1 MRKILLL
8 GLILQALFSEEAA
21 QELLQCSAIFESKK
35 AELKDDLRR
44 LSEKEQS
51 LRILQTENARLLDE
65 KTDLLNQKEKE
76 VEEKLKNLAAKEE
89 AFKTLQTEEKKRLK
103 NLIEENEGILREI
116 KQAKDS
122 KIGETYSKMKDSK
135 SALILENLPTQ
146 NALEILMAL
155 KPQELGKILAKMD
168 PKKAAALTE
177 LWQKPPKENKEI
189 PKTTAPTP
197 PIAFG
202 TQFALSLIPLGGY
215 VKLKGMDK
223 EENGMNETTDD
234 SYAQKSPFQ
243 KLWILFGG
251 AFFNFLFAIL
261 VYFFLALGGEKVL
274 LPVIGDLDKNA
285 LEAGLLKGDKI
296 LSINHK
302 KIASFREIRSV
313 VARARGELVLEI
325 ERNHQVLEKRLTP
338 KIVAVIS
345 DSNDPNEM
353 IRYKAIGIKP
363 DMQKMG
369 VVSYSLFQ
377 AFEKALSRFKEGVVL
392 IVDSLRRLIMGSSS
406 VKELSGVV
414 GIVGALSHANS
425 LSMLLLFGAFL
436 SINLGIL
443 NLLPIPAL
451 DGAQMLGVVFKN
463 IFHITLPTPIQN
475 ALWLA
480 GVGFLVF
487 IMFLGLFNDLTR
499 LL

>member
-1 MRKILLL
+1 MFIVAVLMLAF
-8 GLILQALFSEEAA
+8 LIF
-21 QELLQCSAIFESKK
+21 IH
-35 AELKDDLRR
+35 
-44 LSEKEQS
+44 
-51 LRILQTENARLLDE
+51 
-65 KTDLLNQKEKE
+65 
-76 VEEKLKNLAAKEE
+76 
-89 AFKTLQTEEKKRLK
+89 
-103 NLIEENEGILREI
+103 
-116 KQAKDS
+116 
-122 KIGETYSKMKDSK
+122 
-135 SALILENLPTQ
+135 
-146 NALEILMAL
+146 
-155 KPQELGKILAKMD
+155 ELGHFTIARICGVKVEVFSIGFG
-168 PKKAAALTE
+168 KKLCFFK
-177 LWQKPPKENKEI
+177 L
-189 PKTTAPTP
+189 
-197 PIAFG
+197 FG

-223 EENGMNETTDD
+223 EEKETNETQADD
-234 SYAQKSPFQ
+234 SYAQKNPFQ

-274 LPVIGDLDKNA
+274 LPVVGDLEKNA

-296 LSINHK
+296 LSINHE

-313 VARARGELVLEI
+313 VARSRGELVLEI
-325 ERNHQVLEKRLTP
+325 ERNHQILEKRLTP
-338 KIVAVIS
+338 KIVAMIS

-363 DMQKMG
+363 DMQKTG

-377 AFEKALSRFKEGVVL
+377 AFEQALSRFKEGVVL
-392 IVDSLRRLIMGSSS
+392 IVDSLRRLIMGSAS

-414 GIVGALSHANS
+414 GIVGALSHASS

-463 IFHITLPTPIQN
+463 IFKITLPAFMQN

>member
-1 MRKILLL
+1 MMFIVAVLMLAF
-8 GLILQALFSEEAA
+8 LIF
-21 QELLQCSAIFESKK
+21 
-35 AELKDDLRR
+35 
-44 LSEKEQS
+44 
-51 LRILQTENARLLDE
+51 
-65 KTDLLNQKEKE
+65 
-76 VEEKLKNLAAKEE
+76 VH
-89 AFKTLQTEEKKRLK
+89 
-103 NLIEENEGILREI
+103 
-116 KQAKDS
+116 
-122 KIGETYSKMKDSK
+122 
-135 SALILENLPTQ
+135 
-146 NALEILMAL
+146 
-155 KPQELGKILAKMD
+155 ELGHFTIARICGVKVEVFSIGFG
-168 PKKAAALTE
+168 KKLCFFK
-177 LWQKPPKENKEI
+177 L
-189 PKTTAPTP
+189 
-197 PIAFG
+197 FG

-223 EENGMNETTDD
+223 EENGTNETAND
-234 SYAQKSPFQ
+234 SYVQKSPFQ

-261 VYFFLALGGEKVL
+261 VYFFLALSGEKVL
-274 LPVIGDLDKNA
+274 LPIIGDLESNV

-296 LSINHK
+296 LSINHQ
-302 KIASFREIRSV
+302 KIASFREIRGV
-313 VARARGELVLEI
+313 VARSQGELVLEI
-325 ERNHQVLEKRLTP
+325 ERNHQILEKRLTP
-338 KIVAVIS
+338 KIVAIIS

-353 IRYKAIGIKP
+353 IRYKVIGIKP
-363 DMQKMG
+363 DMQKTG

-392 IVDSLRRLIMGSSS
+392 IGDSLRRLIMGSAS
-406 VKELSGVV
+406 VKELSGVI

-425 LSMLLLFGAFL
+425 VSMLLLFGAFL

-487 IMFLGLFNDLTR
+487 VMFLGLFNDITR

>member
-1 MRKILLL
+1 MFIVAVLMLAF
-8 GLILQALFSEEAA
+8 LIF
-21 QELLQCSAIFESKK
+21 
-35 AELKDDLRR
+35 
-44 LSEKEQS
+44 
-51 LRILQTENARLLDE
+51 
-65 KTDLLNQKEKE
+65 
-76 VEEKLKNLAAKEE
+76 VH
-89 AFKTLQTEEKKRLK
+89 
-103 NLIEENEGILREI
+103 
-116 KQAKDS
+116 
-122 KIGETYSKMKDSK
+122 
-135 SALILENLPTQ
+135 
-146 NALEILMAL
+146 
-155 KPQELGKILAKMD
+155 ELGHFTIARICGVKVEVFSIGFG
-168 PKKAAALTE
+168 KKLCFFK
-177 LWQKPPKENKEI
+177 L
-189 PKTTAPTP
+189 
-197 PIAFG
+197 FG
-202 TQFALSLIPLGGY
+202 TQFAWSLIPLGGY

-223 EENGMNETTDD
+223 EENETNETHQEND
-234 SYAQKSPFQ
+234 SYVQKSPFK

-261 VYFFLALGGEKVL
+261 VYFFLALSGEKVL
-274 LPVIGDLDKNA
+274 LPIIGDLEKNA

-296 LSINHK
+296 LSINHE

-313 VARARGELVLEI
+313 VARSRGELVLEI
-325 ERNHQVLEKRLTP
+325 ERNHQILEKRLTP

-345 DSNDPNEM
+345 DSNDPNEV
-353 IRYKAIGIKP
+353 IKYKVIGIKP
-363 DMQKMG
+363 DMQKTG

-392 IVDSLRRLIMGSSS
+392 IVDSLRRLIMGSAS

-414 GIVGALSHANS
+414 GIVGALSHASS

-463 IFHITLPTPIQN
+463 IFKITLPAFMQN

-487 IMFLGLFNDLTR
+487 IMFLGLFNDITR

>member
-1 MRKILLL
+1 MMFIVAVLMLAF
-8 GLILQALFSEEAA
+8 LIF
-21 QELLQCSAIFESKK
+21 
-35 AELKDDLRR
+35 
-44 LSEKEQS
+44 
-51 LRILQTENARLLDE
+51 
-65 KTDLLNQKEKE
+65 
-76 VEEKLKNLAAKEE
+76 VH
-89 AFKTLQTEEKKRLK
+89 
-103 NLIEENEGILREI
+103 
-116 KQAKDS
+116 
-122 KIGETYSKMKDSK
+122 
-135 SALILENLPTQ
+135 
-146 NALEILMAL
+146 
-155 KPQELGKILAKMD
+155 ELGHFTIARICGVKVEVFSIGFG
-168 PKKAAALTE
+168 KKLCFFK
-177 LWQKPPKENKEI
+177 L
-189 PKTTAPTP
+189 
-197 PIAFG
+197 FG

-223 EENGMNETTDD
+223 EENGANETHQAND

-274 LPVIGDLDKNA
+274 LPVIGDLEKNA

-325 ERNHQVLEKRLTP
+325 ERNHQILEKRLTP

-345 DSNDPNEM
+345 DSNDPNE
-353 IRYKAIGIKP
+353 IIKYKVIGIKP
-363 DMQKMG
+363 DMQKTG
-369 VVSYSLFQ
+369 VISYSLFQ

-392 IVDSLRRLIMGSSS
+392 IVDSLRRLITGSTS

-414 GIVGALSHANS
+414 GIVGALSHASS

-463 IFHITLPTPIQN
+463 IFKITLPAFMQN

-480 GVGFLVF
+480 GVGLLVF
-487 IMFLGLFNDLTR
+487 IMFLGLFNDITR

>member
-1 MRKILLL
+1 MMFIVAVLMLAF
-8 GLILQALFSEEAA
+8 LIF
-21 QELLQCSAIFESKK
+21 
-35 AELKDDLRR
+35 
-44 LSEKEQS
+44 
-51 LRILQTENARLLDE
+51 
-65 KTDLLNQKEKE
+65 
-76 VEEKLKNLAAKEE
+76 VH
-89 AFKTLQTEEKKRLK
+89 
-103 NLIEENEGILREI
+103 
-116 KQAKDS
+116 
-122 KIGETYSKMKDSK
+122 
-135 SALILENLPTQ
+135 
-146 NALEILMAL
+146 
-155 KPQELGKILAKMD
+155 ELGHFIIARICGVKVEVFSIGFG
-168 PKKAAALTE
+168 KKLCFFK
-177 LWQKPPKENKEI
+177 L
-189 PKTTAPTP
+189 
-197 PIAFG
+197 FG

-223 EENGMNETTDD
+223 EENGANETHQAND

-274 LPVIGDLDKNA
+274 LPVIGDLEKNA

-313 VARARGELVLEI
+313 VAHARGELVLEI
-325 ERNHQVLEKRLTP
+325 ERNHQILEKRLTP

-345 DSNDPNEM
+345 DSNDPNE
-353 IRYKAIGIKP
+353 IIKYKVIGIKP
-363 DMQKMG
+363 DMQKTG

-377 AFEKALSRFKEGVVL
+377 AFEQALSRFKEGVIL
-392 IVDSLRRLIMGSSS
+392 IVDSLRRLITGGAS

-414 GIVGALSHANS
+414 GIVGALSHADS

-463 IFHITLPTPIQN
+463 IFKITLPAFMQN

-480 GVGFLVF
+480 GVGLLVF
-487 IMFLGLFNDLTR
+487 IMFLGLFNDITR

>member
-1 MRKILLL
+1 MFIVAVLMLAF
-8 GLILQALFSEEAA
+8 LIF
-21 QELLQCSAIFESKK
+21 
-35 AELKDDLRR
+35 
-44 LSEKEQS
+44 
-51 LRILQTENARLLDE
+51 
-65 KTDLLNQKEKE
+65 
-76 VEEKLKNLAAKEE
+76 VH
-89 AFKTLQTEEKKRLK
+89 
-103 NLIEENEGILREI
+103 
-116 KQAKDS
+116 
-122 KIGETYSKMKDSK
+122 
-135 SALILENLPTQ
+135 
-146 NALEILMAL
+146 
-155 KPQELGKILAKMD
+155 ELGHFTIARICGVKVEVFSIGFG
-168 PKKAAALTE
+168 KKLCFFK
-177 LWQKPPKENKEI
+177 L
-189 PKTTAPTP
+189 
-197 PIAFG
+197 FG

-223 EENGMNETTDD
+223 EENGTNETAND
-234 SYAQKSPFQ
+234 SYTQKSPFQ

-261 VYFFLALGGEKVL
+261 VYFFLALSGEKVL
-274 LPVIGDLDKNA
+274 LPIIGDLDKNA

-296 LSINHK
+296 LSINHE

-313 VARARGELVLEI
+313 VAHARGELVLEI
-325 ERNHQVLEKRLTP
+325 ERNNQILKKRLTP
-338 KIVAVIS
+338 KIVAMIS

-353 IRYKAIGIKP
+353 IQYKAIGIKP

-369 VVSYSLFQ
+369 VVSYSLIQ
-377 AFEKALSRFKEGVVL
+377 AFKQALSRFKEGVVL
-392 IVDSLRRLIMGSSS
+392 IVDSLRRLIMGSAS
-406 VKELSGVV
+406 VKELSGVI

-463 IFHITLPTPIQN
+463 IFKITLPVIIQN

-487 IMFLGLFNDLTR
+487 VMFLGLFNDITR

>member
-1 MRKILLL
+1 MMFIIAVLMLAF
-8 GLILQALFSEEAA
+8 LIF
-21 QELLQCSAIFESKK
+21 
-35 AELKDDLRR
+35 
-44 LSEKEQS
+44 
-51 LRILQTENARLLDE
+51 
-65 KTDLLNQKEKE
+65 
-76 VEEKLKNLAAKEE
+76 VH
-89 AFKTLQTEEKKRLK
+89 
-103 NLIEENEGILREI
+103 
-116 KQAKDS
+116 
-122 KIGETYSKMKDSK
+122 
-135 SALILENLPTQ
+135 
-146 NALEILMAL
+146 
-155 KPQELGKILAKMD
+155 ELGHFVIARICGVKVEVFSIGFG
-168 PKKAAALTE
+168 KKLCFFK
-177 LWQKPPKENKEI
+177 L
-189 PKTTAPTP
+189 
-197 PIAFG
+197 FG

-223 EENGMNETTDD
+223 EENEAND

-261 VYFFLALGGEKVL
+261 VYFFLALSGEKVL
-274 LPVIGDLDKNA
+274 LPVIGDLESNA

-325 ERNHQVLEKRLTP
+325 ERNHQILEKRLTP
-338 KIVAVIS
+338 KIVAIIS

-363 DMQKMG
+363 DMQKTG
-369 VVSYSLFQ
+369 VVSYSLIQ
-377 AFEKALSRFKEGVVL
+377 AFKQALSRFEEGVVL
-392 IVDSLRRLIMGSSS
+392 IGDSLRRLIMGSASA
-406 VKELSGVV
+406 KELSGVI

-436 SINLGIL
+436 SINLGVL

-463 IFHITLPTPIQN
+463 IFKITLPAFMQN
-475 ALWLA
+475 ALWIA

>member
-1 MRKILLL
+1 MFIVAVLMLAF
-8 GLILQALFSEEAA
+8 LIF
-21 QELLQCSAIFESKK
+21 
-35 AELKDDLRR
+35 
-44 LSEKEQS
+44 
-51 LRILQTENARLLDE
+51 
-65 KTDLLNQKEKE
+65 
-76 VEEKLKNLAAKEE
+76 VH
-89 AFKTLQTEEKKRLK
+89 
-103 NLIEENEGILREI
+103 
-116 KQAKDS
+116 
-122 KIGETYSKMKDSK
+122 
-135 SALILENLPTQ
+135 
-146 NALEILMAL
+146 
-155 KPQELGKILAKMD
+155 ELGHFTIARICGVKVEVFSIGFG
-168 PKKAAALTE
+168 KKLCFFK
-177 LWQKPPKENKEI
+177 L
-189 PKTTAPTP
+189 
-197 PIAFG
+197 FG

-223 EENGMNETTDD
+223 EENETNESMND
-234 SYAQKSPFQ
+234 SYAQKSPFK

-274 LPVIGDLDKNA
+274 LPIIGDLEKNV

-302 KIASFREIRSV
+302 KIASFREIGSV
-313 VARARGELVLEI
+313 VAHARGELVLEI
-325 ERNHQVLEKRLTP
+325 ERNHQILEKRLTP

-345 DSNDPNEM
+345 DSNDPNE
-353 IRYKAIGIKP
+353 IIKYKVTGIKP
-363 DMQKMG
+363 DMQKTG

-392 IVDSLRRLIMGSSS
+392 IVDSLRRLIMGSAS

-414 GIVGALSHANS
+414 GIVGALSHASS

-463 IFHITLPTPIQN
+463 IFKITLPAFMQN

-487 IMFLGLFNDLTR
+487 IMFLGLFNDITR

>member
-1 MRKILLL
+1 MFIVAVLMLAF
-8 GLILQALFSEEAA
+8 LIF
-21 QELLQCSAIFESKK
+21 
-35 AELKDDLRR
+35 
-44 LSEKEQS
+44 
-51 LRILQTENARLLDE
+51 
-65 KTDLLNQKEKE
+65 
-76 VEEKLKNLAAKEE
+76 VH
-89 AFKTLQTEEKKRLK
+89 
-103 NLIEENEGILREI
+103 
-116 KQAKDS
+116 
-122 KIGETYSKMKDSK
+122 
-135 SALILENLPTQ
+135 
-146 NALEILMAL
+146 
-155 KPQELGKILAKMD
+155 ELGHFTIARICGVKVEVFSIGFG
-168 PKKAAALTE
+168 KKLCFFK
-177 LWQKPPKENKEI
+177 L
-189 PKTTAPTP
+189 
-197 PIAFG
+197 FG

-223 EENGMNETTDD
+223 EEKETNETQADD
-234 SYAQKSPFQ
+234 SYAQKNPFQ

-261 VYFFLALGGEKVL
+261 VYFFLALSGEKVL
-274 LPVIGDLDKNA
+274 LPIIGDLEKNA

-296 LSINHK
+296 LSINHQ

-313 VARARGELVLEI
+313 VARSRGELVLEI
-325 ERNHQVLEKRLTP
+325 ERNHQILEKRLTP
-338 KIVAVIS
+338 KIVAMIS

-363 DMQKMG
+363 DMQKTG

-377 AFEKALSRFKEGVVL
+377 AFEQALSRFKEGVVL
-392 IVDSLRRLIMGSSS
+392 IVDSLRRLIMGSAS

-487 IMFLGLFNDLTR
+487 VMFLGLFNDLTR

>member
-1 MRKILLL
+1 MFIVAVLMLAF
-8 GLILQALFSEEAA
+8 LIF
-21 QELLQCSAIFESKK
+21 
-35 AELKDDLRR
+35 
-44 LSEKEQS
+44 
-51 LRILQTENARLLDE
+51 
-65 KTDLLNQKEKE
+65 
-76 VEEKLKNLAAKEE
+76 VH
-89 AFKTLQTEEKKRLK
+89 
-103 NLIEENEGILREI
+103 
-116 KQAKDS
+116 
-122 KIGETYSKMKDSK
+122 
-135 SALILENLPTQ
+135 
-146 NALEILMAL
+146 
-155 KPQELGKILAKMD
+155 ELGHFTIARICGVKVEVFSIGFG
-168 PKKAAALTE
+168 KKLCFFK
-177 LWQKPPKENKEI
+177 L
-189 PKTTAPTP
+189 
-197 PIAFG
+197 FD

-223 EENGMNETTDD
+223 EESGTNETHQEND

-274 LPVIGDLDKNA
+274 LPVIGDLEKNA

-325 ERNHQVLEKRLTP
+325 ERNHQILEKRLTP

-345 DSNDPNEM
+345 DSNDPNE
-353 IRYKAIGIKP
+353 IIKYKVIGIKP
-363 DMQKMG
+363 DMQKTG

-377 AFEKALSRFKEGVVL
+377 AFEQALSRFKEGVVL
-392 IVDSLRRLIMGSSS
+392 IADSLKRLITGSAS

-414 GIVGALSHANS
+414 GIVGALSHASS

-463 IFHITLPTPIQN
+463 IFKITLPAFMQN

-487 IMFLGLFNDLTR
+487 IMFLGLFNDITR

>member
-1 MRKILLL
+1 MFIVAVLMLAF
-8 GLILQALFSEEAA
+8 LIF
-21 QELLQCSAIFESKK
+21 
-35 AELKDDLRR
+35 
-44 LSEKEQS
+44 
-51 LRILQTENARLLDE
+51 
-65 KTDLLNQKEKE
+65 
-76 VEEKLKNLAAKEE
+76 VH
-89 AFKTLQTEEKKRLK
+89 
-103 NLIEENEGILREI
+103 
-116 KQAKDS
+116 
-122 KIGETYSKMKDSK
+122 
-135 SALILENLPTQ
+135 
-146 NALEILMAL
+146 
-155 KPQELGKILAKMD
+155 ELGHFTIARICGVKVEVFSIGFG
-168 PKKAAALTE
+168 KKLCFFK
-177 LWQKPPKENKEI
+177 L
-189 PKTTAPTP
+189 
-197 PIAFG
+197 FG

-223 EENGMNETTDD
+223 EENKTNETAND
-234 SYAQKSPFQ
+234 SYEQKSPFQ

-261 VYFFLALGGEKVL
+261 VYFFLALSGEKVL
-274 LPVIGDLDKNA
+274 LPIIGDLDKNA

-302 KIASFREIRSV
+302 KIASFREIRGI

-338 KIVAVIS
+338 KIVAMIS

-353 IRYKAIGIKP
+353 IRYKIIGIKP
-363 DMQKMG
+363 DMQKTG

-392 IVDSLRRLIMGSSS
+392 IVDSLRRLITGSAS
-406 VKELSGVV
+406 VKELSGVI

-425 LSMLLLFGAFL
+425 VSMLLLFGAFL

-463 IFHITLPTPIQN
+463 IFKITLPVIIQN

-487 IMFLGLFNDLTR
+487 VMFLGLFNDITR

>member
-1 MRKILLL
+1 MFIVAVLMLAF
-8 GLILQALFSEEAA
+8 LIF
-21 QELLQCSAIFESKK
+21 
-35 AELKDDLRR
+35 
-44 LSEKEQS
+44 
-51 LRILQTENARLLDE
+51 
-65 KTDLLNQKEKE
+65 
-76 VEEKLKNLAAKEE
+76 VH
-89 AFKTLQTEEKKRLK
+89 
-103 NLIEENEGILREI
+103 
-116 KQAKDS
+116 
-122 KIGETYSKMKDSK
+122 
-135 SALILENLPTQ
+135 
-146 NALEILMAL
+146 
-155 KPQELGKILAKMD
+155 ELGHFVIARICGVKVEVFSIGFG
-168 PKKAAALTE
+168 KKLCFFK
-177 LWQKPPKENKEI
+177 L
-189 PKTTAPTP
+189 
-197 PIAFG
+197 FG

-223 EENGMNETTDD
+223 EENGTNETAND

-261 VYFFLALGGEKVL
+261 VYFFLALSGEKVL
-274 LPVIGDLDKNA
+274 LPVIGGLEKNV

-296 LSINHK
+296 LSINHE
-302 KIASFREIRSV
+302 KIASFREIRGI

-325 ERNHQVLEKRLTP
+325 ERNHQILEKRLTP

-353 IRYKAIGIKP
+353 IRYKVIGIKP

-369 VVSYSLFQ
+369 VVSYSLIQ

-392 IVDSLRRLIMGSSS
+392 IVDSLRRLITGSSS

-425 LSMLLLFGAFL
+425 VSMLLLFGAFL

-451 DGAQMLGVVFKN
+451 DGGQMLGVVFKN
-463 IFHITLPTPIQN
+463 IFKITLPVIIQN

-487 IMFLGLFNDLTR
+487 VMFLGLFNDITR

>member
-1 MRKILLL
+1 MFIVAVLMLAF
-8 GLILQALFSEEAA
+8 LIF
-21 QELLQCSAIFESKK
+21 
-35 AELKDDLRR
+35 
-44 LSEKEQS
+44 
-51 LRILQTENARLLDE
+51 
-65 KTDLLNQKEKE
+65 
-76 VEEKLKNLAAKEE
+76 VH
-89 AFKTLQTEEKKRLK
+89 
-103 NLIEENEGILREI
+103 
-116 KQAKDS
+116 
-122 KIGETYSKMKDSK
+122 
-135 SALILENLPTQ
+135 
-146 NALEILMAL
+146 
-155 KPQELGKILAKMD
+155 ELGHFTIARICGVKVEVFSIGFG
-168 PKKAAALTE
+168 KK
-177 LWQKPPKENKEI
+177 LWFFKL
-189 PKTTAPTP
+189 
-197 PIAFG
+197 FG

-223 EENGMNETTDD
+223 EENGTNETADD

-261 VYFFLALGGEKVL
+261 VYFFLALSGEKVL
-274 LPVIGDLDKNA
+274 LPIIGDLEKNA

-325 ERNHQVLEKRLTP
+325 ERNNQILEKRLTP

-363 DMQKMG
+363 DMQKTG

-377 AFEKALSRFKEGVVL
+377 AFEQALSRFEEGVVL
-392 IVDSLRRLIMGSSS
+392 IVDSLKRLIMGSASA
-406 VKELSGVV
+406 KELSGVI
-414 GIVGALSHANS
+414 GIVRALSHANS

-436 SINLGIL
+436 SINLGVL

-463 IFHITLPTPIQN
+463 IFKITLPAFMQN
-475 ALWLA
+475 ALWIA

>member
-1 MRKILLL
+1 MFIAAVLMLAF
-8 GLILQALFSEEAA
+8 LIF
-21 QELLQCSAIFESKK
+21 
-35 AELKDDLRR
+35 
-44 LSEKEQS
+44 
-51 LRILQTENARLLDE
+51 
-65 KTDLLNQKEKE
+65 
-76 VEEKLKNLAAKEE
+76 VH
-89 AFKTLQTEEKKRLK
+89 
-103 NLIEENEGILREI
+103 
-116 KQAKDS
+116 
-122 KIGETYSKMKDSK
+122 
-135 SALILENLPTQ
+135 
-146 NALEILMAL
+146 
-155 KPQELGKILAKMD
+155 ELGHFTIARICGVKVEVFSIGFG
-168 PKKAAALTE
+168 KKLCFFK
-177 LWQKPPKENKEI
+177 L
-189 PKTTAPTP
+189 
-197 PIAFG
+197 FG

-223 EENGMNETTDD
+223 EENGINETADD

-251 AFFNFLFAIL
+251 AFFNFLFAVL
-261 VYFFLALGGEKVL
+261 VYFFLALSGEKVL
-274 LPVIGDLDKNA
+274 LPVIGDLEKNA

-313 VARARGELVLEI
+313 VAHARGELVLEI
-325 ERNHQVLEKRLTP
+325 ERNNQILEKRLTP

-345 DSNDPNEM
+345 ESNDPNE
-353 IRYKAIGIKP
+353 IIKYKAIGIKP
-363 DMQKMG
+363 DMQKTG
-369 VVSYSLFQ
+369 VISYSLFQ

-392 IVDSLRRLIMGSSS
+392 IVDSLRRLIMGSAS

-414 GIVGALSHANS
+414 GIVGALSHASS

-463 IFHITLPTPIQN
+463 IFHITLPAFVQN

-487 IMFLGLFNDLTR
+487 IMFLGLFNDITR

>member
-1 MRKILLL
+1 MFIAAVLMLAF
-8 GLILQALFSEEAA
+8 LIF
-21 QELLQCSAIFESKK
+21 
-35 AELKDDLRR
+35 
-44 LSEKEQS
+44 
-51 LRILQTENARLLDE
+51 
-65 KTDLLNQKEKE
+65 
-76 VEEKLKNLAAKEE
+76 VH
-89 AFKTLQTEEKKRLK
+89 
-103 NLIEENEGILREI
+103 
-116 KQAKDS
+116 
-122 KIGETYSKMKDSK
+122 
-135 SALILENLPTQ
+135 
-146 NALEILMAL
+146 
-155 KPQELGKILAKMD
+155 ELGHFTIARICGVKVEVFSIGFG
-168 PKKAAALTE
+168 KKLCFFK
-177 LWQKPPKENKEI
+177 L
-189 PKTTAPTP
+189 
-197 PIAFG
+197 FG

-223 EENGMNETTDD
+223 EENETHQAND
-234 SYAQKSPFQ
+234 SYMQKSPFQ

-261 VYFFLALGGEKVL
+261 VYFFLALSGEKVL
-274 LPVIGDLDKNA
+274 LPVIGDLEKNA

-296 LSINHK
+296 LSINHE

-325 ERNHQVLEKRLTP
+325 ERNNQILEKRLTP
-338 KIVAVIS
+338 KIVAMIS

-363 DMQKMG
+363 DMQKTG

-392 IVDSLRRLIMGSSS
+392 IVDSLRRLIMGSAS

-425 LSMLLLFGAFL
+425 LNMLLLFGAFL

-487 IMFLGLFNDLTR
+487 IMFLGLFNDITR

>member
-1 MRKILLL
+1 MMFIVAVLMLAF
-8 GLILQALFSEEAA
+8 LIF
-21 QELLQCSAIFESKK
+21 
-35 AELKDDLRR
+35 
-44 LSEKEQS
+44 
-51 LRILQTENARLLDE
+51 
-65 KTDLLNQKEKE
+65 
-76 VEEKLKNLAAKEE
+76 VH
-89 AFKTLQTEEKKRLK
+89 
-103 NLIEENEGILREI
+103 
-116 KQAKDS
+116 
-122 KIGETYSKMKDSK
+122 
-135 SALILENLPTQ
+135 
-146 NALEILMAL
+146 
-155 KPQELGKILAKMD
+155 ELGHFIIARICGVKVEVFSIGFG
-168 PKKAAALTE
+168 KK
-177 LWQKPPKENKEI
+177 LWFFKL
-189 PKTTAPTP
+189 
-197 PIAFG
+197 FG

-223 EENGMNETTDD
+223 EENEANEENETND

-274 LPVIGDLDKNA
+274 LPVIGDLEKNA

-302 KIASFREIRSV
+302 QIASFREIRSV
-313 VARARGELVLEI
+313 VAHARGELVLEI

-345 DSNDPNEM
+345 DSNDPNE
-353 IRYKAIGIKP
+353 IIKYKVIGIKP
-363 DMQKMG
+363 DMQKTG

-377 AFEKALSRFKEGVVL
+377 AFEKALSRFEEGVVL
-392 IVDSLRRLIMGSSS
+392 IVDSLRRLIIGSAS

-414 GIVGALSHANS
+414 GIVGALSHAS
-425 LSMLLLFGAFL
+425 SVSMLLLFGAFL

-463 IFHITLPTPIQN
+463 IFKITLPAFMQN

>member
-1 MRKILLL
+1 MMFIV
-8 GLILQALFSEEAA
+8 A
-21 QELLQCSAIFESKK
+21 
-35 AELKDDLRR
+35 
-44 LSEKEQS
+44 
-51 LRILQTENARLLDE
+51 
-65 KTDLLNQKEKE
+65 
-76 VEEKLKNLAAKEE
+76 
-89 AFKTLQTEEKKRLK
+89 
-103 NLIEENEGILREI
+103 
-116 KQAKDS
+116 
-122 KIGETYSKMKDSK
+122 
-135 SALILENLPTQ
+135 
-146 NALEILMAL
+146 ILMLAFL
-155 KPQELGKILAKMD
+155 IFVHELGHFVIARICGVKVEVFSIGFG
-168 PKKAAALTE
+168 KK
-177 LWQKPPKENKEI
+177 LWFFKL
-189 PKTTAPTP
+189 
-197 PIAFG
+197 FG

-223 EENGMNETTDD
+223 EENKTNETADD

-261 VYFFLALGGEKVL
+261 VYFFLALSGEKVL

-296 LSINHK
+296 LSINHE

-325 ERNHQVLEKRLTP
+325 ERNNQILEKRLTP

-369 VVSYSLFQ
+369 VVSYSVFQ

-406 VKELSGVV
+406 VKELSGVI

-463 IFHITLPTPIQN
+463 IFHITLPAFMQN

-487 IMFLGLFNDLTR
+487 VMFLGLFNDITR

>member
-1 MRKILLL
+1 MFIVAVLMLAF
-8 GLILQALFSEEAA
+8 LIF
-21 QELLQCSAIFESKK
+21 
-35 AELKDDLRR
+35 
-44 LSEKEQS
+44 
-51 LRILQTENARLLDE
+51 
-65 KTDLLNQKEKE
+65 
-76 VEEKLKNLAAKEE
+76 VH
-89 AFKTLQTEEKKRLK
+89 
-103 NLIEENEGILREI
+103 
-116 KQAKDS
+116 
-122 KIGETYSKMKDSK
+122 
-135 SALILENLPTQ
+135 
-146 NALEILMAL
+146 
-155 KPQELGKILAKMD
+155 ELGHFIIARICGVKVEVFSIGFG
-168 PKKAAALTE
+168 KKLCFFK
-177 LWQKPPKENKEI
+177 L
-189 PKTTAPTP
+189 
-197 PIAFG
+197 FG

-223 EENGMNETTDD
+223 EGSGTNETAND
-234 SYAQKSPFQ
+234 SYTQKNPFQ

-261 VYFFLALGGEKVL
+261 VYFFLALSGEKVL
-274 LPVIGDLDKNA
+274 LPVIGGLEKNA

-302 KIASFREIRSV
+302 KIASFREIRGI

-325 ERNHQVLEKRLTP
+325 ERNNQILEKRLTP

-353 IRYKAIGIKP
+353 IQYKAIGIKP

-369 VVSYSLFQ
+369 VVSYSLIQ
-377 AFEKALSRFKEGVVL
+377 AFKQALSRFKEGVVL
-392 IVDSLRRLIMGSSS
+392 IVDSLRRLIMGSAS
-406 VKELSGVV
+406 VKELSGVI

-425 LSMLLLFGAFL
+425 VSMLLLFGAFL

-463 IFHITLPTPIQN
+463 IFKITLPTPIQN

-487 IMFLGLFNDLTR
+487 VMFLGLFNDITR

>member
-1 MRKILLL
+1 MFIVAVLMLAF
-8 GLILQALFSEEAA
+8 LIF
-21 QELLQCSAIFESKK
+21 
-35 AELKDDLRR
+35 
-44 LSEKEQS
+44 
-51 LRILQTENARLLDE
+51 
-65 KTDLLNQKEKE
+65 
-76 VEEKLKNLAAKEE
+76 VH
-89 AFKTLQTEEKKRLK
+89 
-103 NLIEENEGILREI
+103 
-116 KQAKDS
+116 
-122 KIGETYSKMKDSK
+122 
-135 SALILENLPTQ
+135 
-146 NALEILMAL
+146 
-155 KPQELGKILAKMD
+155 ELGHFIIARICGVKVEVFSIGFG
-168 PKKAAALTE
+168 KKLCFFK
-177 LWQKPPKENKEI
+177 L
-189 PKTTAPTP
+189 
-197 PIAFG
+197 FG

-223 EENGMNETTDD
+223 EENGTNETADD

-274 LPVIGDLDKNA
+274 LPIIGDLEKNA

-302 KIASFREIRSV
+302 KIASFGEIRSV
-313 VARARGELVLEI
+313 VAHARGELVLEI
-325 ERNHQVLEKRLTP
+325 ERNHQILEKRLTP

-353 IRYKAIGIKP
+353 IRYKVIGVKP
-363 DMQKMG
+363 DMQKTG
-369 VVSYSLFQ
+369 VVSYSLIQ
-377 AFEKALSRFKEGVVL
+377 AFKQALSRFKEGVVL
-392 IVDSLRRLIMGSSS
+392 IGDSLRRLITGSAS

-425 LSMLLLFGAFL
+425 VSMLLLFGAFL

-463 IFHITLPTPIQN
+463 IFHIALPTPIQN

-487 IMFLGLFNDLTR
+487 VMFLGLFNDITR

>member
-1 MRKILLL
+1 MM
-8 GLILQALFSEEAA
+8 LIIAVLMLAFL
-21 QELLQCSAIFESKK
+21 IF
-35 AELKDDLRR
+35 
-44 LSEKEQS
+44 
-51 LRILQTENARLLDE
+51 
-65 KTDLLNQKEKE
+65 
-76 VEEKLKNLAAKEE
+76 VH
-89 AFKTLQTEEKKRLK
+89 
-103 NLIEENEGILREI
+103 
-116 KQAKDS
+116 
-122 KIGETYSKMKDSK
+122 
-135 SALILENLPTQ
+135 
-146 NALEILMAL
+146 
-155 KPQELGKILAKMD
+155 ELGHFTIARICGVKVEVFSIGFG
-168 PKKAAALTE
+168 KKLCFFK
-177 LWQKPPKENKEI
+177 L
-189 PKTTAPTP
+189 
-197 PIAFG
+197 FG

-223 EENGMNETTDD
+223 EENGTNETADD
-234 SYAQKSPFQ
+234 SYTQKSPFQ

-261 VYFFLALGGEKVL
+261 VYFFLALSGEKVL
-274 LPVIGDLDKNA
+274 LPVIGDLEKNA

-313 VARARGELVLEI
+313 VAHSQGELVLEI
-325 ERNHQVLEKRLTP
+325 ERNHQILEKRLTP

-345 DSNDPNEM
+345 ESNDPNEM
-353 IRYKAIGIKP
+353 IRYKVIGIKP

-369 VVSYSLFQ
+369 VVSYSLIQ
-377 AFEKALSRFKEGVVL
+377 AFKQALSRFKEGVVL
-392 IVDSLRRLIMGSSS
+392 IVDSLRRLITGSAS

-436 SINLGIL
+436 SINLGVL

-463 IFHITLPTPIQN
+463 IFKITLPVIIQN
-475 ALWLA
+475 ALWLV

-487 IMFLGLFNDLTR
+487 VMFLGLFNDITR

>member
-1 MRKILLL
+1 MFIVAILTLAF
-8 GLILQALFSEEAA
+8 LIF
-21 QELLQCSAIFESKK
+21 
-35 AELKDDLRR
+35 
-44 LSEKEQS
+44 
-51 LRILQTENARLLDE
+51 
-65 KTDLLNQKEKE
+65 
-76 VEEKLKNLAAKEE
+76 VH
-89 AFKTLQTEEKKRLK
+89 
-103 NLIEENEGILREI
+103 
-116 KQAKDS
+116 
-122 KIGETYSKMKDSK
+122 
-135 SALILENLPTQ
+135 
-146 NALEILMAL
+146 
-155 KPQELGKILAKMD
+155 ELGHFIIARICGVKVEVFSIGFG
-168 PKKAAALTE
+168 KKLCFFK
-177 LWQKPPKENKEI
+177 L
-189 PKTTAPTP
+189 
-197 PIAFG
+197 FG

-223 EENGMNETTDD
+223 EENETHQADD

-274 LPVIGDLDKNA
+274 LPIIGGLDKNA

-296 LSINHK
+296 LSINHE

-325 ERNHQVLEKRLTP
+325 ERNHQILEKRLTP

-353 IRYKAIGIKP
+353 IRYKIIGIKP
-363 DMQKMG
+363 DMQKTG

-377 AFEKALSRFKEGVVL
+377 AFEQALSRFKESVVL
-392 IVDSLRRLIMGSSS
+392 IVDSLRRLIMGSAS
-406 VKELSGVV
+406 VKELSGVI

-425 LSMLLLFGAFL
+425 VSMLLLFGAFL

-463 IFHITLPTPIQN
+463 IFKITLPAFMQN
-475 ALWLA
+475 ALWIA

>member
-1 MRKILLL
+1 MM
-8 GLILQALFSEEAA
+8 LIIAVLMLAFL
-21 QELLQCSAIFESKK
+21 IF
-35 AELKDDLRR
+35 
-44 LSEKEQS
+44 
-51 LRILQTENARLLDE
+51 
-65 KTDLLNQKEKE
+65 
-76 VEEKLKNLAAKEE
+76 VH
-89 AFKTLQTEEKKRLK
+89 
-103 NLIEENEGILREI
+103 
-116 KQAKDS
+116 
-122 KIGETYSKMKDSK
+122 
-135 SALILENLPTQ
+135 
-146 NALEILMAL
+146 
-155 KPQELGKILAKMD
+155 ELGHFTIARICGVKVEVFSIGFG
-168 PKKAAALTE
+168 KKLCFFK
-177 LWQKPPKENKEI
+177 L
-189 PKTTAPTP
+189 
-197 PIAFG
+197 FG

-223 EENGMNETTDD
+223 EENKTNETHQAND

-261 VYFFLALGGEKVL
+261 VYFFLALSGEKVL
-274 LPVIGDLDKNA
+274 LPIIGDLESNA

-325 ERNHQVLEKRLTP
+325 ERNHQILEKRLTP

-363 DMQKMG
+363 DMQKTG

-392 IVDSLRRLIMGSSS
+392 IVDSLRRLITGSAS
-406 VKELSGVV
+406 VKELSGVI

-463 IFHITLPTPIQN
+463 IFKITLPAFMQN

-487 IMFLGLFNDLTR
+487 VMFLGLFNDLTR

>member
-1 MRKILLL
+1 MFIVAVLMLAF
-8 GLILQALFSEEAA
+8 LIF
-21 QELLQCSAIFESKK
+21 
-35 AELKDDLRR
+35 
-44 LSEKEQS
+44 
-51 LRILQTENARLLDE
+51 
-65 KTDLLNQKEKE
+65 
-76 VEEKLKNLAAKEE
+76 VH
-89 AFKTLQTEEKKRLK
+89 
-103 NLIEENEGILREI
+103 
-116 KQAKDS
+116 
-122 KIGETYSKMKDSK
+122 
-135 SALILENLPTQ
+135 
-146 NALEILMAL
+146 
-155 KPQELGKILAKMD
+155 ELGHFTIARICGVKVEVFSIGFG
-168 PKKAAALTE
+168 KKLCFFK
-177 LWQKPPKENKEI
+177 L
-189 PKTTAPTP
+189 
-197 PIAFG
+197 FG
-202 TQFALSLIPLGGY
+202 TQFAWSLIPLGGY

-223 EENGMNETTDD
+223 EENETNESTND
-234 SYAQKSPFQ
+234 SYAQKSPFK

-274 LPVIGDLDKNA
+274 LPIIGDLEKNA

-313 VARARGELVLEI
+313 VAHSRGELVLEI
-325 ERNHQVLEKRLTP
+325 ERNHQILEKRLTP

-345 DSNDPNEM
+345 DSNDPNE
-353 IRYKAIGIKP
+353 IIKYKVIGIKP
-363 DMQKMG
+363 DMQKTG

-377 AFEKALSRFKEGVVL
+377 AFEKALSRFKESVVL
-392 IVDSLRRLIMGSSS
+392 IADSLRRLIMGSAS

-414 GIVGALSHANS
+414 GIVGALSHASS

-463 IFHITLPTPIQN
+463 IFKITLPAFMQN

-480 GVGFLVF
+480 SVGLLVF
-487 IMFLGLFNDLTR
+487 IMFLGLFNDITR

>member
-1 MRKILLL
+1 MFIVAVLMLAF
-8 GLILQALFSEEAA
+8 LIF
-21 QELLQCSAIFESKK
+21 
-35 AELKDDLRR
+35 
-44 LSEKEQS
+44 
-51 LRILQTENARLLDE
+51 
-65 KTDLLNQKEKE
+65 
-76 VEEKLKNLAAKEE
+76 VH
-89 AFKTLQTEEKKRLK
+89 
-103 NLIEENEGILREI
+103 
-116 KQAKDS
+116 
-122 KIGETYSKMKDSK
+122 
-135 SALILENLPTQ
+135 
-146 NALEILMAL
+146 
-155 KPQELGKILAKMD
+155 ELGHFTIARICGVKVEVFSIGFG
-168 PKKAAALTE
+168 KKLCFFK
-177 LWQKPPKENKEI
+177 L
-189 PKTTAPTP
+189 
-197 PIAFG
+197 FG

-223 EENGMNETTDD
+223 EENETNESAHD
-234 SYAQKSPFQ
+234 SYVQKSPFQ

-261 VYFFLALGGEKVL
+261 VYFFLALSGEKVL
-274 LPVIGDLDKNA
+274 LPVIGGLEKNA

-296 LSINHK
+296 LSINHE
-302 KIASFREIRSV
+302 KIASFGEIRGI

-325 ERNHQVLEKRLTP
+325 ERNHQILEKRLTP
-338 KIVAVIS
+338 KIVAMIS

-353 IRYKAIGIKP
+353 IRYKVIGIKP
-363 DMQKMG
+363 DMQKTG

-392 IVDSLRRLIMGSSS
+392 IVDSLRRLIMGSAS

-487 IMFLGLFNDLTR
+487 VMFLGLFNDITR

>member
-1 MRKILLL
+1 MFIVAVLMLAF
-8 GLILQALFSEEAA
+8 LIF
-21 QELLQCSAIFESKK
+21 
-35 AELKDDLRR
+35 
-44 LSEKEQS
+44 
-51 LRILQTENARLLDE
+51 
-65 KTDLLNQKEKE
+65 
-76 VEEKLKNLAAKEE
+76 VH
-89 AFKTLQTEEKKRLK
+89 
-103 NLIEENEGILREI
+103 
-116 KQAKDS
+116 
-122 KIGETYSKMKDSK
+122 
-135 SALILENLPTQ
+135 
-146 NALEILMAL
+146 
-155 KPQELGKILAKMD
+155 ELGHFTIARICGVKVEVFSIGFG
-168 PKKAAALTE
+168 KKLCFFK
-177 LWQKPPKENKEI
+177 L
-189 PKTTAPTP
+189 
-197 PIAFG
+197 FG

-223 EENGMNETTDD
+223 EENGTNESAND

-274 LPVIGDLDKNA
+274 LPVIGDLEKNA

-296 LSINHK
+296 LSINHE

-313 VARARGELVLEI
+313 VMRARGELVLEI
-325 ERNHQVLEKRLTP
+325 ERNHQILEKRLTP

-345 DSNDPNEM
+345 DSNDPNE
-353 IRYKAIGIKP
+353 IIKYKAIGIKP
-363 DMQKMG
+363 DMQKTG

-392 IVDSLRRLIMGSSS
+392 IADSLRRLIMGSAS

-414 GIVGALSHANS
+414 GIVGALSHASS

-463 IFHITLPTPIQN
+463 IFKITLPAFMQN

-487 IMFLGLFNDLTR
+487 IMFLGLFNDITR

>member
-1 MRKILLL
+1 MFIVAVLMLAF
-8 GLILQALFSEEAA
+8 LIF
-21 QELLQCSAIFESKK
+21 
-35 AELKDDLRR
+35 
-44 LSEKEQS
+44 
-51 LRILQTENARLLDE
+51 
-65 KTDLLNQKEKE
+65 
-76 VEEKLKNLAAKEE
+76 VH
-89 AFKTLQTEEKKRLK
+89 
-103 NLIEENEGILREI
+103 
-116 KQAKDS
+116 
-122 KIGETYSKMKDSK
+122 
-135 SALILENLPTQ
+135 
-146 NALEILMAL
+146 
-155 KPQELGKILAKMD
+155 ELGHFTIARICGVKVEVFSIGFG
-168 PKKAAALTE
+168 KKLCFFK
-177 LWQKPPKENKEI
+177 L
-189 PKTTAPTP
+189 
-197 PIAFG
+197 FG

-223 EENGMNETTDD
+223 EENGTNETADD

-261 VYFFLALGGEKVL
+261 VYFFLALSGEKVL
-274 LPVIGDLDKNA
+274 LPVIGDLEKNA

-296 LSINHK
+296 LSINHE

-313 VARARGELVLEI
+313 VARSQGELVLEI
-325 ERNHQVLEKRLTP
+325 ERNHQILEKRLTP
-338 KIVAVIS
+338 KIVAMIS

-353 IRYKAIGIKP
+353 IRYKVIGIKP
-363 DMQKMG
+363 DMQKTG

-392 IVDSLRRLIMGSSS
+392 IGDSLRRLIIGSAS

-425 LSMLLLFGAFL
+425 VSMLLLFGAFL

-463 IFHITLPTPIQN
+463 IFKITLPAFMQN

>member
-1 MRKILLL
+1 MFIVAVLMLAF
-8 GLILQALFSEEAA
+8 LIF
-21 QELLQCSAIFESKK
+21 
-35 AELKDDLRR
+35 
-44 LSEKEQS
+44 
-51 LRILQTENARLLDE
+51 
-65 KTDLLNQKEKE
+65 
-76 VEEKLKNLAAKEE
+76 VH
-89 AFKTLQTEEKKRLK
+89 
-103 NLIEENEGILREI
+103 
-116 KQAKDS
+116 
-122 KIGETYSKMKDSK
+122 
-135 SALILENLPTQ
+135 
-146 NALEILMAL
+146 
-155 KPQELGKILAKMD
+155 ELGHFTIARICGVKVEVFSIGFG
-168 PKKAAALTE
+168 KKLCFFK
-177 LWQKPPKENKEI
+177 L
-189 PKTTAPTP
+189 
-197 PIAFG
+197 FG

-223 EENGMNETTDD
+223 EENGTNETHQEND

-261 VYFFLALGGEKVL
+261 VYFFLALSGEKVL

-296 LSINHK
+296 LSINHE

-313 VARARGELVLEI
+313 VAHARGELVLEI

-345 DSNDPNEM
+345 DSNDPNE
-353 IRYKAIGIKP
+353 IIKYKVIGIKP
-363 DMQKMG
+363 DMQKTG

-377 AFEKALSRFKEGVVL
+377 AFEQALSRFKEGVVL
-392 IVDSLRRLIMGSSS
+392 IADSLRRLIMGSAS

-414 GIVGALSHANS
+414 GIVGALSHASS

-443 NLLPIPAL
+443 NLLPIPVL

-463 IFHITLPTPIQN
+463 IFKITLPAFMQN

>member
-1 MRKILLL
+1 MMFIVAVLMLAF
-8 GLILQALFSEEAA
+8 LIF
-21 QELLQCSAIFESKK
+21 
-35 AELKDDLRR
+35 
-44 LSEKEQS
+44 
-51 LRILQTENARLLDE
+51 
-65 KTDLLNQKEKE
+65 
-76 VEEKLKNLAAKEE
+76 VH
-89 AFKTLQTEEKKRLK
+89 
-103 NLIEENEGILREI
+103 
-116 KQAKDS
+116 
-122 KIGETYSKMKDSK
+122 
-135 SALILENLPTQ
+135 
-146 NALEILMAL
+146 
-155 KPQELGKILAKMD
+155 ELGHFTIARICGVKVEVFSIGFG
-168 PKKAAALTE
+168 KKLCFFK
-177 LWQKPPKENKEI
+177 L
-189 PKTTAPTP
+189 
-197 PIAFG
+197 FG

-215 VKLKGMDK
+215 VRLKGMDK
-223 EENGMNETTDD
+223 EESGTNETAND
-234 SYAQKSPFQ
+234 SYTQKSPFQ

-261 VYFFLALGGEKVL
+261 VYFFLALSGEKVL
-274 LPVIGDLDKNA
+274 LPIIGDLEKNA

-313 VARARGELVLEI
+313 VARSQGELVLEI
-325 ERNHQVLEKRLTP
+325 ERNHQILEKRLTP

-345 DSNDPNEM
+345 DSNDPNE
-353 IRYKAIGIKP
+353 IIKYKVIGIKP
-363 DMQKMG
+363 DMQKTG
-369 VVSYSLFQ
+369 IISYSLFQ

-392 IVDSLRRLIMGSSS
+392 IADSLRRLIIGSAS

-414 GIVGALSHANS
+414 GIVGALSHAS
-425 LSMLLLFGAFL
+425 SVSMLLLFGAFL

-451 DGAQMLGVVFKN
+451 DGAQMLGVVFKD
-463 IFHITLPTPIQN
+463 IFKITLPAFMQN

>member
-1 MRKILLL
+1 MMFIVAVLMLAF
-8 GLILQALFSEEAA
+8 LIF
-21 QELLQCSAIFESKK
+21 
-35 AELKDDLRR
+35 
-44 LSEKEQS
+44 
-51 LRILQTENARLLDE
+51 
-65 KTDLLNQKEKE
+65 
-76 VEEKLKNLAAKEE
+76 VH
-89 AFKTLQTEEKKRLK
+89 
-103 NLIEENEGILREI
+103 
-116 KQAKDS
+116 
-122 KIGETYSKMKDSK
+122 
-135 SALILENLPTQ
+135 
-146 NALEILMAL
+146 
-155 KPQELGKILAKMD
+155 ELGHFTIARICGVKVEVFSIGFG
-168 PKKAAALTE
+168 KKLCFFK
-177 LWQKPPKENKEI
+177 L
-189 PKTTAPTP
+189 
-197 PIAFG
+197 FG

-223 EENGMNETTDD
+223 EESGTNETAND
-234 SYAQKSPFQ
+234 SYAQKSPFK

-274 LPVIGDLDKNA
+274 LPVIGDLEKNA

-296 LSINHK
+296 LSINHE

-313 VARARGELVLEI
+313 VARSQGELVLEI
-325 ERNHQVLEKRLTP
+325 ERNHQILEKRLTP

-345 DSNDPNEM
+345 DSNDPNE
-353 IRYKAIGIKP
+353 IIKYKVIGIKP
-363 DMQKMG
+363 DMQKTG

-392 IVDSLRRLIMGSSS
+392 IVDSLRRLIMGSAS

-414 GIVGALSHANS
+414 GIVGALSHASS

-463 IFHITLPTPIQN
+463 IFKITLPTFMQN

>member
-1 MRKILLL
+1 MFIVAVLMLAF
-8 GLILQALFSEEAA
+8 LIF
-21 QELLQCSAIFESKK
+21 
-35 AELKDDLRR
+35 
-44 LSEKEQS
+44 
-51 LRILQTENARLLDE
+51 
-65 KTDLLNQKEKE
+65 
-76 VEEKLKNLAAKEE
+76 VH
-89 AFKTLQTEEKKRLK
+89 
-103 NLIEENEGILREI
+103 
-116 KQAKDS
+116 
-122 KIGETYSKMKDSK
+122 
-135 SALILENLPTQ
+135 
-146 NALEILMAL
+146 
-155 KPQELGKILAKMD
+155 ELGHFTIARICGVKVEVFSIGFG
-168 PKKAAALTE
+168 KKLCFFK
-177 LWQKPPKENKEI
+177 L
-189 PKTTAPTP
+189 
-197 PIAFG
+197 FG

-223 EENGMNETTDD
+223 EENETNESAND
-234 SYAQKSPFQ
+234 SYVQKSPFQ

-274 LPVIGDLDKNA
+274 LPVIGDLEKNA

-313 VARARGELVLEI
+313 VARTRGELVLEI
-325 ERNHQVLEKRLTP
+325 ERNHQILEKRLTP

-345 DSNDPNEM
+345 DSNDPNE
-353 IRYKAIGIKP
+353 IIKYKVIGIKP
-363 DMQKMG
+363 DMQKTG
-369 VVSYSLFQ
+369 VISYSLFQ
-377 AFEKALSRFKEGVVL
+377 AFEQALSRFKEGVVL
-392 IVDSLRRLIMGSSS
+392 IADSLRRLITGSTS

-414 GIVGALSHANS
+414 GIVGALSHASS

-463 IFHITLPTPIQN
+463 IFKITLPAFMQN

-487 IMFLGLFNDLTR
+487 IMFLGLFNDITR

>member
-1 MRKILLL
+1 MMFIVAVLMLAF
-8 GLILQALFSEEAA
+8 LIF
-21 QELLQCSAIFESKK
+21 
-35 AELKDDLRR
+35 
-44 LSEKEQS
+44 
-51 LRILQTENARLLDE
+51 
-65 KTDLLNQKEKE
+65 
-76 VEEKLKNLAAKEE
+76 VH
-89 AFKTLQTEEKKRLK
+89 
-103 NLIEENEGILREI
+103 
-116 KQAKDS
+116 
-122 KIGETYSKMKDSK
+122 
-135 SALILENLPTQ
+135 
-146 NALEILMAL
+146 
-155 KPQELGKILAKMD
+155 ELGHFTIARICGVKVEVFSIGFG
-168 PKKAAALTE
+168 KKLCFFK
-177 LWQKPPKENKEI
+177 L
-189 PKTTAPTP
+189 
-197 PIAFG
+197 FG

-223 EENGMNETTDD
+223 EENKTNETAND

-261 VYFFLALGGEKVL
+261 VYFFLALSGEKVL
-274 LPVIGDLDKNA
+274 LPIIGDLEKNA
-285 LEAGLLKGDKI
+285 LETGLLKGDKI
-296 LSINHK
+296 LSINHE
-302 KIASFREIRSV
+302 KIASFREVRSV
-313 VARARGELVLEI
+313 VARSQGELVLEI
-325 ERNHQVLEKRLTP
+325 ERNHQILEKRLTP
-338 KIVAVIS
+338 KIIAVIS
-345 DSNDPNEM
+345 DSNDPNE
-353 IRYKAIGIKP
+353 IIKYKAIGIKP

-392 IVDSLRRLIMGSSS
+392 IVDSLRRLIMGSAS

-414 GIVGALSHANS
+414 GIVGALSHASS

-451 DGAQMLGVVFKN
+451 DGGQMLGVVFKN

-487 IMFLGLFNDLTR
+487 VMFLGLFNDLTR

>member
-1 MRKILLL
+1 M
-8 GLILQALFSEEAA
+8 LIVAVLMLAFL
-21 QELLQCSAIFESKK
+21 IF
-35 AELKDDLRR
+35 
-44 LSEKEQS
+44 
-51 LRILQTENARLLDE
+51 
-65 KTDLLNQKEKE
+65 
-76 VEEKLKNLAAKEE
+76 VH
-89 AFKTLQTEEKKRLK
+89 
-103 NLIEENEGILREI
+103 
-116 KQAKDS
+116 
-122 KIGETYSKMKDSK
+122 
-135 SALILENLPTQ
+135 
-146 NALEILMAL
+146 
-155 KPQELGKILAKMD
+155 ELGHFTIARICGVKVEVFSIGFG
-168 PKKAAALTE
+168 KKLCFFK
-177 LWQKPPKENKEI
+177 L
-189 PKTTAPTP
+189 
-197 PIAFG
+197 FG

-223 EENGMNETTDD
+223 EENETHEIHQADD

-261 VYFFLALGGEKVL
+261 VYFFLALSGEKVL
-274 LPVIGDLDKNA
+274 LPVIGDLESNA

-302 KIASFREIRSV
+302 KIASFREIRGI
-313 VARARGELVLEI
+313 VAHSQGELVLEI
-325 ERNHQVLEKRLTP
+325 ERNHQILEKRLTP
-338 KIVAVIS
+338 KIVAMIS
-345 DSNDPNEM
+345 DSNDPNE
-353 IRYKAIGIKP
+353 IIKYKAIGIKP
-363 DMQKMG
+363 DMQKIG

-377 AFEKALSRFKEGVVL
+377 AFEQALSRFKEGVVL
-392 IVDSLRRLIMGSSS
+392 IVDSLRRLIIGSAS

-451 DGAQMLGVVFKN
+451 DGAQMLGVIFKN
-463 IFHITLPTPIQN
+463 IFKITLPVFMQN

-487 IMFLGLFNDLTR
+487 IMFLGLFNDITR

>member
-1 MRKILLL
+1 MFIVAVLMLAF
-8 GLILQALFSEEAA
+8 LIF
-21 QELLQCSAIFESKK
+21 
-35 AELKDDLRR
+35 
-44 LSEKEQS
+44 
-51 LRILQTENARLLDE
+51 
-65 KTDLLNQKEKE
+65 
-76 VEEKLKNLAAKEE
+76 VH
-89 AFKTLQTEEKKRLK
+89 
-103 NLIEENEGILREI
+103 
-116 KQAKDS
+116 
-122 KIGETYSKMKDSK
+122 
-135 SALILENLPTQ
+135 
-146 NALEILMAL
+146 
-155 KPQELGKILAKMD
+155 ELGHFTIARICGVKVEVFSIGFG
-168 PKKAAALTE
+168 KKLCFFK
-177 LWQKPPKENKEI
+177 L
-189 PKTTAPTP
+189 
-197 PIAFG
+197 FG

-223 EENGMNETTDD
+223 EENETNENAND
-234 SYAQKSPFQ
+234 SYAQKSPFK

-274 LPVIGDLDKNA
+274 LPIIGDLEKNA

-313 VARARGELVLEI
+313 VVHSRGELVLEI

-345 DSNDPNEM
+345 DSNDPNE
-353 IRYKAIGIKP
+353 IIKYKVIGIKP
-363 DMQKMG
+363 DMQKTG
-369 VVSYSLFQ
+369 VISYSLFQ
-377 AFEKALSRFKEGVVL
+377 AFEQALSRFKEGIIL
-392 IVDSLRRLIMGSSS
+392 IVDSLRRLIMGSAS

-414 GIVGALSHANS
+414 GIVGALSHASS

-463 IFHITLPTPIQN
+463 IFKITLPAFMQN

-480 GVGFLVF
+480 GVGFLIF
-487 IMFLGLFNDLTR
+487 IMFLGLFNDITR

>member
-1 MRKILLL
+1 MFIVAVLMLAF
-8 GLILQALFSEEAA
+8 LIF
-21 QELLQCSAIFESKK
+21 
-35 AELKDDLRR
+35 
-44 LSEKEQS
+44 
-51 LRILQTENARLLDE
+51 
-65 KTDLLNQKEKE
+65 
-76 VEEKLKNLAAKEE
+76 VH
-89 AFKTLQTEEKKRLK
+89 
-103 NLIEENEGILREI
+103 
-116 KQAKDS
+116 
-122 KIGETYSKMKDSK
+122 
-135 SALILENLPTQ
+135 
-146 NALEILMAL
+146 
-155 KPQELGKILAKMD
+155 ELGHFTIARICGVKVEVFSIGFG
-168 PKKAAALTE
+168 KKLCFFK
-177 LWQKPPKENKEI
+177 L
-189 PKTTAPTP
+189 
-197 PIAFG
+197 FG

-223 EENGMNETTDD
+223 EENGTNESAND
-234 SYAQKSPFQ
+234 SYVQKSPFQ

-261 VYFFLALGGEKVL
+261 VYFFLALSGEKVL

-296 LSINHK
+296 LSINHE

-313 VARARGELVLEI
+313 VAHSRDELVLEI
-325 ERNHQVLEKRLTP
+325 ERNHQILEKRLTP

-363 DMQKMG
+363 DMQKTG
-369 VVSYSLFQ
+369 VVSYSLIQ
-377 AFEKALSRFKEGVVL
+377 AFKQALSRFKEGVVL

-463 IFHITLPTPIQN
+463 IFKITLPAFMQN